1 MIKRSGMETQGTPS
15 ATAGDDTSPFLD
27 VTPPHW
33 AARGLAYFLI
43 ALFLTVL
50 IASIAIRVP
59 ESVSGSFTLVPIHGA
74 DPIRALHPGRVTAM
88 LVTEGSE
95 VSPGAPLFVIQS
107 EQIGDRYGEL
117 RTLSSQLRGASER
130 ATNARRQYDGERR
143 AQLEED
149 QRLRV
154 RLANVTR
161 TIELKRRQLDMM
173 RELADN
179 LATGTKSGA
188 VSGSEATAKRLDAD
202 RLAVEL
208 EELQGTTEESLVAI
222 QKLRYETGARE
233 TQFRELQRS
242 LDEEMEAARIR
253 VGVLEKE
260 IAPSSGGGLTV
271 AAPCKGTLLRLHVN
285 SAGTVVRE
293 GDLLAEV
300 ACAGDR
306 LQGEMAV
313 LQSGVALMRPGQ
325 GVKLLYDAF
334 PYQRF
339 GVKYGTVRWIG
350 PAAIANEEA
359 TGFRA
364 LIELRDT
371 VVRVRGQARPLLPG
385 MGGRANVVVG
395 RRTLVSYAF
404 EPIRQLKESVADLP
418 QR

>member
-1 MIKRSGMETQGTPS
+1 MIGRSGIERQKFPAGTASDET
-15 ATAGDDTSPFLD
+15 APFLD
-27 VTPPHW
+27 VSPPHW

-43 ALFLTVL
+43 ALFVTTL

-59 ESVSGSFTLVPIHGA
+59 ESVSGPFTLVPIHGA

-95 VSPGAPLFVIQS
+95 VSPGAPLFAIQS

-117 RTLSSQLRGASER
+117 RTLSSQLRGATER
-130 ATNARRQYDGERR
+130 ASNARRQYDGERR

-154 RLANVTR
+154 RLANLNR
-161 TIELKRRQLDMM
+161 TIELKRSQLEMARQ
-173 RELADN
+173 LADN
-179 LATGTKSGA
+179 LAAGTKSGA
-188 VSGSEATAKRLDAD
+188 VSGSEATAKRLEAD
-202 RLAVEL
+202 RLASDL
-208 EELQGTTEESLVAI
+208 EELQGTTEEMRVAI
-222 QKLRYETGARE
+222 QKLRHETSARE

-242 LDEEMEAARIR
+242 LDEELEAARIR
-253 VGVLEKE
+253 TGVLENE
-260 IAPSSGGGLTV
+260 LAPTSGSGLTV
-271 AAPCKGTLLRLHVN
+271 AAPCRGTVLRLHVN
-285 SAGTVVRE
+285 SAGTVVQE
-293 GDLLAEV
+293 GDILAEV

-306 LQGEMAV
+306 LQGEMTVA
-313 LQSGVALMRPGQ
+313 QSGVALMRPGQ

-339 GVKYGTVRWIG
+339 GVRYGTVRWIG
-350 PAAIANEEA
+350 PAAIPNEEA

-371 VVRVRGQARPLLPG
+371 VVRVRGQERRLLPG
-385 MGGRANVVVG
+385 MGGRARVVVG

-404 EPIRQLKESVADLP
+404 EPIRQLKESVADFP